1 MQQDRPQERTATD
14 ERVAENRTPAPHVS
28 LTGHPENDDPG
39 TGLPLGTHR
48 NDKSPLD
55 WRPFRSN
62 G

>member
-1 MQQDRPQERTATD
+1 MRDRSNEPSATD
-14 ERVAENRTPAPHVS
+14 ERVQENQTPSPHVS
-28 LTGHPENDDPG
+28 LTGHPEQDDPG

-55 WRPFRSN
+55 WRPTRNN